1 MSGHSKWA
9 TIKHKKAATDAK
21 RGKVFTRVIKEITI
35 AARGG
40 GDPDANPRLRTA
52 IAAAKAVSMPADNIK
67 RAIQRGTGEIEGVQ
81 LEEVMFEG
89 YGPGGAAMLV
99 LTVTDNRNRTVAD
112 IRHIFSKNGGN
123 LGEKN
128 SVAFMFD
135 RKSQVLIEKDK
146 VSEDDLMTA
155 VLEAGVEDIRA
166 DGEHWEVLAPPE
178 QHDSVVEAVENAGLK
193 TTSAELAL
201 LPQTLVK
208 LEGKNAQQM
217 LRLSDALEEH
227 DDVQNVYSNFDI
239 DESELE
245 QWSQ

>member
-1 MSGHSKWA
+1 
-9 TIKHKKAATDAK
+9 
-21 RGKVFTRVIKEITI
+21 
-35 AARGG
+35 
-40 GDPDANPRLRTA
+40 
-52 IAAAKAVSMPADNIK
+52 
-67 RAIQRGTGEIEGVQ
+67 
-81 LEEVMFEG
+81 
-89 YGPGGAAMLV
+89 MLV

-135 RKSQVLIEKDK
+135 RKSQVLIEEDK

-155 VLEAGVEDIRA
+155 VLEAGVEDIRD

-178 QHDSVVEAVENAGLK
+178 QHDAVVEAVEKAGLE
-193 TTSAELAL
+193 TTSTELAL

-239 DESELE
+239 DETELE